1 MKIEKILITG
11 SGGFVGKN
19 LKNLLSSK
27 QGISVL
33 EHCRDNNDEDL
44 IKNIKAADCLVHLA
58 GVNRPTD
65 EEEFDRVNYG
75 FTKRIIDV
83 LEENNKDIPIIFS
96 SSTQVTDDNPYGKS
110 KLKAEVA
117 LQVRQNNQKNNIYI
131 LRLPGIFGQGCKP
144 NYNSVVATF
153 CNNIQGNISIEI
165 HDPNKILHLLYIQDL
180 INHIDVLIRDL
191 PDFENPLTL
200 GPVHEISLTDLANS
214 LNEFRHNNLEN
225 LPIELD
231 TPLRLAL
238 YDTYQ
243 SYIK

>member
-11 SGGFVGKN
+11 SGGFVGKS

-27 QGISVL
+27 KGISVL
-33 EHCRDNNDEDL
+33 EHCRDNNDDDL

-65 EEEFDRVNYG
+65 EEEFDRVNFG

-83 LEENNKDIPIIFS
+83 LEENNKDIPS
-96 SSTQVTDDNPYGKS
+96 TTQVADDNPYGKS

-165 HDPNKILHLLYIQDL
+165 HDPNKILYLLYIQDL

-214 LNEFRHNNLEN
+214 FNEFRHNNLEN
-225 LPIELD
+225 IPIELD

-243 SYIK
+243 SYRK